1 MNQSWLWK
9 NTNTN
14 VLRSPRKILFF
25 TNSLSVLYPPV
36 RELPKND
43 KYPTSASFASYTF
56 LLHLSFSLQLG
67 QSGPMFTLPNSQTTV
82 F

>member
-1 MNQSWLWK
+1 MIQSLLWK

-25 TNSLSVLYPPV
+25 TNSLSFLYPPV

-43 KYPTSASFASYTF
+43 KYPTSASVVSYTF
-56 LLHLSFSLQLG
+56 L
-67 QSGPMFTLPNSQTTV
+67 
-82 F
+82 